1 MILIRLSILLILCL
15 SLSLH
20 LVSGQPIIITSTGL
34 QLKSNFIPAVPFL
47 TIAPDARS
55 GSLGD
60 AGVATSPDI
69 NSQHWNPAKY
79 AFLDSKWGIAASYTP
94 WLRALSGDINL
105 VYATG
110 FYRIDY
116 RQVISTSLR
125 YFSLGNIILL
135 NAYGNIQGQFNPK
148 EMALDAA
155 YTRVLFEKLSFAIA
169 LRYIYSDLTGG
180 NVVSGN
186 KTKPGWAIA
195 GDLALYHYN
204 NIRIFKQNAKLAFG
218 LNISNIGN
226 KITYSDEWE
235 KQFLPANLR
244 LGSTFSMNLGINNS
258 VCIITD
264 INKLLV
270 PTLPIFTSDSLGN
283 MIILYGK
290 DPNVSVPL
298 SLIRSFWDAP
308 GILKKNGERS
318 VLLEELHEIMYSFGA
333 EYWYRNKFILRG
345 GYFHEH
351 ETKGNRK
358 YFALGIGFRINAF
371 EMDIG
376 YLLPINKNSPYT
388 NTFRL
393 TLSFQ
398 LGKQIANISNNRL
411 LF

>member
-1 MILIRLSILLILCL
+1 L

-125 YFSLGNIILL
+125 YFSFSDIIFL
-135 NAYGNIQGQFNPK
+135 NVYGNFQGQFNPK